1 MLVPKLFTTLKG
13 YRFQNFLSDLNAGA
27 VVAVIAFPLAIALGI
42 ASGVAPGAALYTAII
57 GCFLVSLLGGS
68 RVQIAGPTGAFV
80 VIVYGIVQKYGISGL
95 MLATMMG
102 GLLMIFMGLIRL
114 GSLIKFIPYPITT
127 GFTAGIALVIFTTQL
142 KDFFGLQL
150 KQGEIFPAH
159 FLQQWQF
166 LLLHLKTV
174 NLFAVGIALFSILLL
189 LMWPRFVKKI
199 PASLV
204 VVVLTTTITLFL
216 EKFLGRPPVDTIGSR
231 FGSISL
237 SVQLFDFHT
246 LSLETVKNLFLPA
259 MTIALLGSIES
270 LLSAVVAD
278 GMIGG
283 NHRSNMELIANG
295 IANLT
300 CGLTGGIPVTGAIAR
315 TAANV
320 KNGGRTPVAGLLSA
334 LILLLLSLLLLPV
347 IKLIPMASLAAILMV
362 VAYNMGEW
370 SYFVQ
375 FRKIPKSDYAVFL
388 LTFFLTLFFD
398 LIVGIFAGL
407 MLASLLFMKRMANL
421 SETINET
428 DLLGQGKRDPQKE
441 HDWLKQDKPLPE
453 YDLPPSVSLY
463 EIRGPFF
470 FGAAEKF
477 ATTMRSFKQDHSI
490 IILKM
495 DRVPAMDATGLNAF
509 LRFKNEMQ
517 RRGCKIVVAGL
528 NPQPKKFIKK
538 EGAVVLL
545 CDTIEEAIESV
556 EKLLE
561 SP

>member
-13 YRFQNFLSDLNAGA
+13 YRFQHFLSDLNAGA

-42 ASGVAPGAALYTAII
+42 SSGVAPGAALYTAIV

-80 VIVYGIVQKYGISGL
+80 VIVYGIIQKYSLSGL

-102 GLLMIFMGLIRL
+102 GIFMIFMGLIGL
-114 GSLIKFIPYPITT
+114 GSLIKYIPYPITT
-127 GFTAGIALVIFTTQL
+127 GFTSGIATVIFTSQM
-142 KDFFGLQL
+142 KDFFGIRIQ
-150 KQGEIFPAH
+150 QGEVFPAH
-159 FLQQWQF
+159 FLQQWKF
-166 LLLHLKTV
+166 LLLHVQTI
-174 NLFAVGIALFSILLL
+174 NGFAVGIAFFSFLFLLL
-189 LMWPRFVKKI
+189 WPRFVKKI

-204 VVVLTTTITLFL
+204 VVVLSTLFVV
-216 EKFLGRPPVDTIGSR
+216 FLKKILGKAPVETIESR

-237 SVQLFDFHT
+237 SAQLFDFRT
-246 LSLETVKNLFLPA
+246 LSFDTVRTLFFPA
-259 MTIALLGSIES
+259 ITIALLGSIES

-295 IANLT
+295 IANLV

-320 KNGGRTPVAGLLSA
+320 KNGGRTPVAGLMSA
-334 LILLLLSLLLLPV
+334 ILLLILSLLLLPV
-347 IKLIPMASLAAILMV
+347 IKLIPMASLSAILV
-362 VAYNMGEW
+362 VIAYHMGEW
-370 SYFVQ
+370 SYFIQ
-375 FRKIPKSDYAVFL
+375 FKKIPKSDYAVFL
-388 LTFFLTLFFD
+388 LTFLLTLFFD

-407 MLASLLFMKRMANL
+407 MLASLLFMKRMSNL

-428 DLLGQGKRDPQKE
+428 DLLGHRKKENFKEYDWSKR
-441 HDWLKQDKPLPE
+441 DKPLPD

-477 ATTMRSFKQDHSI
+477 ATTMRSFKQEDSI

-495 DRVPAMDATGLNAF
+495 DQVPAMDATGLNAF
-509 LRFKNEMQ
+509 LRFKAEMQ
-517 RRGCKIVVAGL
+517 KHGCKIVIVGL
-528 NPQPKKFIKK
+528 NPQPKRFIKK
-538 EGAVVLL
+538 EGAVVHFSETM
-545 CDTIEEAIESV
+545 DEAIEAV
-556 EKLLE
+556 KQLL
-561 SP
+561 